1 MELTNHGIGKRA
13 LALLLTAVLVLSL
26 CATVM
31 ETQAEETYTVTF
43 ELDKGSLSSGDPFLF
58 PMSFWKVNY
67 ITVAKGESFQ
77 LPSVRWLDE
86 GKVLACWKDESG
98 TEYQPGYVI
107 EPEKDMKFTGEAED
121 KYFFGIPFYYTVIIS
136 PGESGVKGTKYI
148 ITKDINSSL
157 TLPECPEKF
166 SKEGCT
172 FGGWKVVGSDPEEIY
187 NAGDKILSGK
197 SKTYDG
203 KTFEAIWKGAP
214 VNPDYK
220 ITYHFND
227 PGSTKDI
234 SAGNY
239 VEYSAGYQV
248 TIKGIDDAL
257 SGSREFNKGDRVKGC
272 IFAGWSTTPGGPV
285 DSTYAV
291 GNTVKLSDD
300 LDLYA
305 VWEEASYG
313 YTVKQHY
320 VNTDNSETVK
330 DTSGTAQIDSPIPYD
345 KGSIQHDGKTYV
357 FDPGK
362 EPKEQ
367 LITADP
373 SKNVI
378 DVYYNIDTLNDEN
391 DTTTEADGIADKYQR
406 TVTYKVENGTWADE
420 TTGDKTEVV
429 TLMDGDDN
437 LSVTGTASLSK
448 APAVGTGNTG
458 YSIGR
463 WNTSDGSA
471 PTTVTASGKF
481 EYTYH
486 FLNESETI
494 IITPVTVTAEYD
506 GTEHTFKEFEAK
518 KNGIAVT
525 VTLKNDKS
533 LAGHGRTDVTD
544 SSNQTIDLAS
554 ELGDNWRDYFT
565 MTGGDIENA
574 ILMPG
579 TIIVTPKQVDV
590 KMTINKTTFD
600 DGNRGIEYEYD
611 EAEKELT
618 ISYRYDA
625 LEHTLNLESGVCALE
640 GIVDGDKGQ
649 VSLCLTGTAG
659 VPTVGVEHVD
669 EGKETIDLKA
679 EKFTL
684 EGDRA
689 GNYTIGKVDVSA
701 TISGAKTGDVQV
713 DKLSVKITPRPVNYW
728 TFGGSKIYNGSVF
741 DKNASVTTPEGTHDG
756 TPPADK
762 KKNVA
767 YDWPDY
773 ESAYDTLTDGA
784 ETQDN
789 GFIVRREGNNGYTF
803 QQAENE
809 WPQSLEPNNE
819 SDAGI
824 YDYVIKIAA
833 YKDDATNGRENVQ
846 KNDYDVIE
854 HNSYLTI
861 YPQSITDNKDTQ
873 YHDVTTYISDT
884 IAEYDPH
891 VVEYTY
897 LDREGKG
904 VPGVNELPAFYTGV
918 KLTDDFVE
926 AYPYD
931 GKPHIA
937 EAGALRNDNNAE
949 GKQDLTEGTDYTV
962 TYYRQDDKGVWN
974 EISDDK
980 DFVEPGKIKIVYQ
993 GIGNYRNRIEKEYS
1007 IVSGNGGLI
1016 PPDPPTPGGP
1026 DVELDDHDHY
1036 AYIIGKPGGI
1046 VAPNGEITRAEIATV
1061 IFRLL
1066 KEEVREQYWFK
1077 ENSFPDV
1084 EITDWYNNAVST
1096 LEKLGVVEGKDDGLF
1111 HPDDPITRAE
1121 MATMMVRLYDYDVD
1135 TGGFHTKFDDVD
1147 PAAWYAR
1154 YVAAA
1159 EELALFL
1166 GDGSTSHFY
1175 PDRSLTRAEAMT
1187 VYNRLLGRK
1196 PHKDGLLP
1204 EAQMILWP
1212 DNMDAAAWY
1221 YADVQEATNSHTC
1234 VIDGLAVGG
1243 ERFERW
1249 LSPLPVRDWAA
1260 LEQAWSE
1267 AHSGYDGHDVN

>member
-13 LALLLTAVLVLSL
+13 LALLLTAVLALSL
-26 CATVM
+26 CATVI
-31 ETQAEETYTVTF
+31 ETRAEETYTVTF
-43 ELDKGSLSSGDPFLF
+43 ELNQEGAVFTDGFSGSVTVSAGETVQFPSAYGSQKNKTILTGWKAEGTEKIFPVTFKVPPVYHDITFTAIWESKSSEYDLIFEPGEGAVGKNSVVRTSFFDKV
-58 PMSFWKVNY
+58 K
-67 ITVAKGESFQ
+67 
-77 LPSVRWLDE
+77 LPDATNIFIPPE
-86 GKVLACWKDESG
+86 GKQFSHWKGKYDKIYSQG
-98 TEYQPGYVI
+98 TELQILGDNTLVAVWENKTNSEPKVFYHYNPPTGQDNIKPQGRWNGEIPSSQFSSFTTPEGY
-107 EPEKDMKFTGEAED
+107 E
-121 KYFFGIPFYYTVIIS
+121 
-136 PGESGVKGTKYI
+136 
-148 ITKDINSSL
+148 
-157 TLPECPEKF
+157 
-166 SKEGCT
+166 
-172 FGGWKVVGSDPEEIY
+172 
-187 NAGDKILSGK
+187 
-197 SKTYDG
+197 
-203 KTFEAIWKGAP
+203 
-214 VNPDYK
+214 
-220 ITYHFND
+220 
-227 PGSTKDI
+227 
-234 SAGNY
+234 
-239 VEYSAGYQV
+239 
-248 TIKGIDDAL
+248 
-257 SGSREFNKGDRVKGC
+257 
-272 IFAGWSTTPGGPV
+272 FAGWSRDFLATEGDPDCAP
-285 DSTYAV
+285 
-291 GNTVKLSDD
+291 GNTIP
-300 LDLYA
+300 LDKDVHLYA
-305 VWEEASYG
+305 VWVIKEYPCKVTTYYLGA
-313 YTVKQHY
+313 
-320 VNTDNSETVK
+320 
-330 DTSGTAQIDSPIPYD
+330 
-345 KGSIQHDGKTYV
+345 DGKTLEWMEESSVNLRANTPLNSYKAPKDITLHKDGTDYRYLYYTISASGNV
-357 FDPGK
+357 SSSGTNQIYLYYDINELCDGK
-362 EPKEQ
+362 
-367 LITADP
+367 
-373 SKNVI
+373 
-378 DVYYNIDTLNDEN
+378 Y
-391 DTTTEADGIADKYQR
+391 TTERVDKLTGGDNYADKYQKKI
-406 TVTYKVENGTWADE
+406 TYKIENGKWDDDSNE
-420 TTGDKTEVV
+420 EKFEVV
-429 TLMDGDDN
+429 TLIDGRY
-437 LSVTGTASLSK
+437 LSQTGTAELEV
-448 APAVGTGNTG
+448 PTVGASDSG
-458 YSIGR
+458 YGEGR
-463 WNTSDGSA
+463 WSTPDGSA
-471 PTTVTASGKF
+471 PTTVDESGPF

-518 KNGIAVT
+518 KNGSAVT

-554 ELGDNWRDYFT
+554 ELVDNWRDYFT
-565 MTGGDIENA
+565 MTGEDIENA

-590 KMTINKTTFD
+590 KISIDDSTFND
-600 DGNRGIEYEYD
+600 RNLGFKCEYD
-611 EAEKELT
+611 KAEKEL
-618 ISYRYDA
+618 IFSYRYDA
-625 LEHTLNLESGVCALE
+625 LEHTLKLESGVCALE

-649 VSLCLTGTAG
+649 VSLCLPGTAG

-679 EKFTL
+679 EKFSL

-741 DKNASVTTPEGTHDG
+741 EKNASVTTPEGTHDG

-784 ETQDN
+784 ETKDN

-833 YKDDATNGRENVQ
+833 YIDDATNGRENVQ

-897 LDREGKG
+897 LDREAGKA
-904 VPGVNELPAFYTGV
+904 PENADKFPAFYTGV

-926 AYPYD
+926 SYPYD

-974 EISDDK
+974 EISDEK

-1066 KEEVREQYWFK
+1066 KEEVREQYWSK

-1096 LEKLGVVEGKDDGLF
+1096 LEKLGVVAGKDDGLF

-1135 TGGFHTKFDDVD
+1135 TGGFHTKFDDVG

-1204 EAQMILWP
+1204 EKQMILWP
-1212 DNMDAAAWY
+1212 DNMDATAWY